1 MQVQFGVENLN
12 LCNLQSLCIMD
23 MKIFL
28 YLTSFQAIS
37 FLKSLNST
45 KNPNFLLPY
54 WLVSSNICTKHQQE
68 WWSLCYDLL
77 FKTVGKKTLDHIDI
91 KAQNNLIK
99 ILELIRLKSSM
110 VKLGSETISTKHG
123 EKLKLNIKTCMK
135 LVKYLEY
142 TMDTLKSNKSDK
154 LYCSFVSAASESF
167 CTPKDKLDFLRR
179 YKLTYWNFVTRQ
191 LIKLRQLS
199 LINDQNVENLDT
211 SSVLFGNNSFT
222 STIQDL
228 PDHETLPLKHCT
240 PYLFTP
246 KLLDKSQIEIK
257 NYFDYYE
264 CNLVKKNDEENSN
277 ANTEPELIRD
287 EFEFDSAIET
297 GILSLI
303 LNYVQI
309 DSFDENEID
318 SDLNENELELIQ
330 RVHVS
335 SISNLNEAI
344 SLFNLADG
352 GKDLENSFNECDTK
366 YSNKLNFFQLQVI
379 YIFNLS
385 LWYLSLAAIFSVFAP
400 S

>member
-1 MQVQFGVENLN
+1 
-12 LCNLQSLCIMD
+12 
-23 MKIFL
+23 
-28 YLTSFQAIS
+28 
-37 FLKSLNST
+37 
-45 KNPNFLLPY
+45 
-54 WLVSSNICTKHQQE
+54 
-68 WWSLCYDLL
+68 
-77 FKTVGKKTLDHIDI
+77 
-91 KAQNNLIK
+91 
-99 ILELIRLKSSM
+99 
-110 VKLGSETISTKHG
+110 
-123 EKLKLNIKTCMK
+123 
-135 LVKYLEY
+135 
-142 TMDTLKSNKSDK
+142 MDTLKSNKSDK

-199 LINDQNVENLDT
+199 LINDQNVENLDM

-222 STIQDL
+222 STIQDI
-228 PDHETLPLKHCT
+228 PDHESLPLKHCT
-240 PYLFTP
+240 PYVFTP

-257 NYFDYYE
+257 NYFDFYE
-264 CNLVKKNDEENSN
+264 CNLLKKNDEENSN
-277 ANTEPELIRD
+277 AITEPEFIRD

-318 SDLNENELELIQ
+318 SDLLNENELELIQ

-344 SLFNLADG
+344 TLFNLADG
-352 GKDLENSFNECDTK
+352 GKDLDNSLNECATK

-379 YIFNLS
+379 CILFRILC
-385 LWYLSLAAIFSVFAP
+385 F
-400 S
+400 